1 MAENLA
7 MDDLGDEPGV
17 LSPGMRLGRYEL
29 LVAIA
34 RGGMARVWAA
44 RQHGQRGFT
53 KLVAIKTILP
63 HLAREPEF
71 ERMFL
76 DEARIASNVHHPN
89 VCETYELGDE
99 GGTLYLAMEWVNG
112 DSLSRVLRPT
122 GGGETQTLDYRVVA
136 RILADACAGLHAAH
150 ELAGD
155 DGQLLHVVHRD
166 FSPHNILVS
175 AEGNV
180 KVADF
185 GVAKA
190 LGQLHEHTT
199 AGQIK
204 GKLAYMA
211 PEQVA
216 GIADRR
222 ADIFS
227 AGCVLYEATCGIAP
241 FRAENDMQLMQN
253 LVAGNYVR
261 PSQRVPGYPAGL
273 DRIVTTALASDPNQR
288 FQTAEE
294 LRVAL
299 EEWLARS
306 GPVVTQAN
314 VAQALRP
321 RIGDRI
327 DRRKERI
334 RTAQTTSTF
343 DPREEVGGMTPSG
356 RAPRTSSSASGVKP
370 VVLRNDAS
378 QSSVVS
384 QASQPQAG
392 HLSHSGLSQ
401 PSHLSHL
408 SQASQPSHPSYPSH
422 AGHSYAPP
430 QMSPYAQGQGGSSY
444 PQHLSQHPLLAS
456 NGSMTGTFGPDM
468 TGMAQAPPPA
478 DEGGKYNLVGGVA
491 IGVIVALL
499 AGGGGYLYLQKNQG
513 PPAGTTA
520 VAAAPAPAPSA
531 PQAPLAASNGPAAA
545 PSAVVVAQEPSAAV
559 MELPDTPSLE
569 LDLNPPT
576 ALVSIDG
583 AAAVVLKSV
592 PKPAAG
598 KAVTLT
604 VKAEGREDAVV
615 KIDETTASPVH
626 VTLKWKPRTTAA
638 PAIPS
643 SPY

>member
-1 MAENLA
+1 

-99 GGTLYLAMEWVNG
+99 NGTLYLAMEWVNG

-122 GGGETQTLDYRVVA
+122 GGGETHVLDYRIVA
-136 RILADACAGLHAAH
+136 RVLADACAGLHAAH
-150 ELAGD
+150 ELVGD
-155 DGQLLHVVHRD
+155 DGEMLHVVHRD

-216 GIADRR
+216 GTADRR
-222 ADIFS
+222 SDIFS
-227 AGCVLYEATCGIAP
+227 AGCVLYEATCGVAP
-241 FRAENDMQLMQN
+241 FRADNDMQLMHN

-261 PSQRVPGYPAGL
+261 PAQKVQGYPAGL
-273 DRIVTTALASDPNQR
+273 DRIVATALAPDPSQR
-288 FQTAEE
+288 FQTAEQ
-294 LRVAL
+294 LRIAL

-334 RTAQTTSTF
+334 RAAQTSSTF
-343 DPREEVGGMTPSG
+343 DPREEAGGMTPSG

-370 VVLRNDAS
+370 VMPRSD
-378 QSSVVS
+378 
-384 QASQPQAG
+384 
-392 HLSHSGLSQ
+392 HSQ
-401 PSHLSHL
+401 PSLSSYPGHKG
-408 SQASQPSHPSYPSH
+408 SQPSHPSHLSQPSHPSHPAHLAHSQYPSH
-422 AGHSYAPP
+422 LSQPGHPGHSQHG
-430 QMSPYAQGQGGSSY
+430 QMANMSGAY
-444 PQHLSQHPLLAS
+444 PSHLSQHPLLAA
-456 NGSMTGTFGPDM
+456 NGSMAGGFPPDM
-468 TGMAQAPPPA
+468 SVLSQLPPSQPMVE
-478 DEGGKYNLVGGVA
+478 EGGRYNLVGGVA

-499 AGGGGYLYLQKNQG
+499 AGGGGYLYLQKNK
-513 PPAGTTA
+513 PAGTGTTA
-520 VAAAPAPAPSA
+520 VAAPPSVTTPSGTAPATPSGTPLAPVPSA
-531 PQAPLAASNGPAAA
+531 N
-545 PSAVVVAQEPSAAV
+545 VVAPPTASVAV
-559 MELPDTPSLE
+559 MELPDTPVVELE
-569 LDLNPPT
+569 PNPPN
-576 ALVSIDG
+576 ALVSVDG
-583 AAAVVLKSV
+583 APPAALKSI

-598 KAVTLT
+598 KVVVLT
-604 VKAEGREDAVV
+604 FKSEGRDDAVV
-615 KIDETTASPVH
+615 KVDDSAVSPLK
-626 VTLKWKPRTTAA
+626 VTLKWKPRTNNA